1 MFKQITVIA
10 KNKLITTEVH
20 AHSAYRLSQAKTVK
34 DIPNSAYQE
43 VLTDET
49 NDIPTPPE
57 KVQWLYTGVKK
68 ISKLR
73 SCVKVEVFVLAH
85 EALIVFM
92 VKQHSTELEKTNNKQ
107 TNSMYVIY

>member
-43 VLTDET
+43 VTT
-49 NDIPTPPE
+49 SPPHPRKYND
-57 KVQWLYTGVKK
+57 YTQVSKK

-73 SCVKVEVFVLAH
+73 SCVKVEVFVLAR

-92 VKQHSTELEKTNNKQ
+92 VKQH
-107 TNSMYVIY
+107 